1 MINPLPKRFT
11 KRSSDS
17 PPHIIVRKHITHNL
31 DHSDADTGSFCGV
44 RPQADT
50 PRPRLRSRFRRAVL
64 APVHVET
71 AVFVDSDMYHLM
83 SNNFPIDTER
93 EIVRFVLAMVNAVS
107 TVIFF
112 KLILFENLRLLKRV
126 KYTIVYVPFVVLIT
140 AHHSDLCNN
149 GKRYRKIY
157 VSKKLLR

>member
-17 PPHIIVRKHITHNL
+17 PPHIIVRKHIPHN
-31 DHSDADTGSFCGV
+31 HGRSDTDTGSFCGV
-44 RPQADT
+44 RPEANIPPTSQM
-50 PRPRLRSRFRRAVL
+50 RSRFRRAVL

-107 TVIFF
+107 
-112 KLILFENLRLLKRV
+112 KCK
-126 KYTIVYVPFVVLIT
+126 VLIK
-140 AHHSDLCNN
+140 AA
-149 GKRYRKIY
+149 
-157 VSKKLLR
+157 KKSLNLKLAGEWEGG